1 MVYYSIV
8 TTILIYILLFYN
20 NPKQPKELIKYITLI
35 ITLFLFILS
44 IVLWIYFNPY
54 EQTFQFNFICT
65 NVQFSFYF
73 GLDGI
78 SLLFIF
84 LTTFLFPICLLYN
97 WNNIYKI
104 TGEFCVIMISMEL
117 LLLAI
122 FATQNILFFYICFEI
137 VLVPLFV
144 LIGINNIRKRRIH
157 AAYLLF
163 LYTLMGSLF
172 MLITIIYLYSVA
184 GSFNYYVLYNISID
198 PSIQKVMWLLLFI
211 SLAVKIPLFPF
222 HIWLPEAHVE
232 APTEGSILLAGVLL
246 KLGIYGYIRILI
258 PIFYQATLY
267 YMPLVFT
274 IAIISGVYASMST
287 LRQTDI
293 KRVIAYSSIAHMS
306 IGIFGLFTLKPIGM
320 VGSIILMFSHGI
332 VSGAL
337 FLIIGI
343 LYDRFKTKTIFYF
356 NGLVQLMPLTAAMF
370 FLFILGNISFPGTS
384 SFIGETL
391 VLVDVANIQKGSLV
405 FIAIILF
412 LCTLYSLLLFNKV
425 FFGLPSVLK
434 VSNMFDLTR
443 RELHLII
450 PFVFIMLWI
459 GIYPH
464 AFIELIESNI
474 YFIYFNA

>member
-8 TTILIYILLFYN
+8 TTVLIYILLFYN
-20 NPKQPKELIKYITLI
+20 YPKQRKELIKYFTLLSS
-35 ITLFLFILS
+35 LFLFILS
-44 IVLWIYFNPY
+44 IMLWIYFNPY

-65 NVQFSFYF
+65 NIEFSFYF

-104 TGEFCVIMISMEL
+104 TGEFCLIMISMEL
-117 LLLAI
+117 LLIAI

-137 VLVPLFV
+137 ALVPLFI

-172 MLITIIYLYSVA
+172 MLITIIYLYSIS
-184 GSFNYYVLYNISID
+184 GSFNYYVLYNVSID
-198 PSIQKVMWLLLFI
+198 PSIQKLMWLFLFI

-232 APTEGSILLAGVLL
+232 APTEGSIILAGVLL

-343 LYDRFKTKTIFYF
+343 LYDRFKTKTLFYF
-356 NGLVQLMPLTAAMF
+356 NGLVQLMPLTATMF

-391 VLVDVANIQKGSLV
+391 VLIDVANIQKGSLL
-405 FIAIILF
+405 FIAIILL

-425 FFGLPSVLK
+425 FFGLSSIFK
-434 VSNMFDLTR
+434 VNSTFDLTR
-443 RELHLII
+443 RELHMII

-464 AFIELIESNI
+464 AFVELIESNI
-474 YFIYFNA
+474 YFIYFNT